1 MTNEAIDS
9 NARHEYP
16 MKTHL
21 DNSKNSEL
29 AMAAVKA
36 PAGMEHMPTAW
47 RDDETCITR
56 SVTPD
61 GIAISCYENRIPAF
75 VETALEERYSS
86 LYSSLAAM
94 RAYGDLA
101 NTSVFLATRD
111 GEVLILWLFQQRGK
125 MVRVLNE
132 AITVSKAEASCFA
145 TYVFAA
151 FPHVEY
157 IAFNAIDT
165 DIRELAWPLRRENAT
180 DDSVLALP
188 GSMEKYLS
196 SLGKATRK
204 NIKRYT
210 ARLKEQFPSFEYSV
224 SLQECID
231 EAQVREVIRLNR

>member
-111 GEVLILWLFQQRGK
+111 GEVLILWLFH
-125 MVRVLNE
+125 
-132 AITVSKAEASCFA
+132 VSSKQPVSDFIIVQDGIGFGFMYLLVVCSFDFA
-145 TYVFAA
+145 RRMLSPPVWRAVFNIGL
-151 FPHVEY
+151 EY
-157 IAFNAIDT
+157 IAYVFST
-165 DIRELAWPLRRENAT
+165 DFILNHLHDKAEMTILYWPFTLMLVGAALLRWTTGFWSLLTRAWDALR
-180 DDSVLALP
+180 SP
-188 GSMEKYLS
+188 G
-196 SLGKATRK
+196 A
-204 NIKRYT
+204 
-210 ARLKEQFPSFEYSV
+210 A
-224 SLQECID
+224 
-231 EAQVREVIRLNR
+231 